1 MGGAVAVP
9 RRGLMAG
16 QPQLSQAARMN
27 GWAISLLLALA
38 TAIGLV
44 AAARPMRGVISL
56 LAAALLFGLAGYA
69 WQGSPGLAGSAA
81 ASGAHRR
88 GEDTL
93 FAHERTLW
101 LETVGPDAVQ
111 LDGADALIRNG
122 SPDYAAGILRAGL
135 MRDPD
140 DMILW
145 LGLGNALQSHA
156 DGMVTPA
163 ALYAFQR
170 AAAVAPN
177 HPAPPY
183 FLGLA
188 YVQMGDLAAAES
200 IWRGLL
206 AKAPADAPWRK
217 RVSDRLA
224 LIERFRTSR

>member
-1 MGGAVAVP
+1 M
-9 RRGLMAG
+9 
-16 QPQLSQAARMN
+16 S
-27 GWAISLLLALA
+27 GWIISLLLALV
-38 TAIGLV
+38 TAAVLIAVARSRRQVASLVV
-44 AAARPMRGVISL
+44 AAT
-56 LAAALLFGLAGYA
+56 LFGLSGYA
-69 WQGSPGLAGSAA
+69 WQGNPALRGDPAEGAGQ
-81 ASGAHRR
+81 RR
-88 GEDTL
+88 GGETL

-140 DMILW
+140 DMALW
-145 LGLGNALQSHA
+145 LGLGNALQAHA
-156 DGMVTPA
+156 DGMITPA

-170 AAAVAPN
+170 AAAVAPK

-188 YVQMGDLAAAES
+188 YLQMGDIDAAES

-206 AKAPADAPWRK
+206 VNAPADARWRL
-217 RVSDRLA
+217 RVADRLNF
-224 LIERFRTSR
+224 LQRFRTKR